1 MTAHPPALES
11 GPAAPFAVHANLW
24 LEVGGHVAL
33 SRWRV
38 HLLEAIDQTG
48 SIRAAAAQMQITYDL
63 AWHRLDEMEQALGAR
78 LVERHRGGVK
88 GGSAQLTALGH
99 DYVARFRRFAA
110 EADACIAR
118 LFAESFGAPP

>member
-1 MTAHPPALES
+1 MEPSANPA
-11 GPAAPFAVHANLW
+11 GPSLTVHANFW
-24 LEVGGHVAL
+24 LEANGQVAL

-38 HLLEAIDQTG
+38 QLLEAIAETG
-48 SIRAAAAQMQITYDL
+48 SIRAAAAQMKITYDL

-78 LVERHRGGVK
+78 LVDRHRGGIK

-118 LFAESFGAPP
+118 LFADNFDATQ